1 MNATHQS
8 STLDPNRHIFS
19 PTELSELLGQ
29 KFPPTQQQAAVIGA
43 PPQGTTL
50 VTAGAGAGKTET
62 MAARVVWLV
71 ANGYVLPEQVLGLTF
86 TKKAASELGVRIRT
100 RLSTL
105 ARSAFI
111 DRLDADDPRRET
123 LKNISPAVST
133 YDSYAGTIVREYG
146 LLIPI
151 EPSSRIITQAER
163 WMIAWDVVVN
173 WTGELGTSRRVID
186 LVSDVQALSDEMDNH
201 LVTVDDLV
209 STTKLAIQGLEEL
222 PKYRG
227 KWSADN
233 QKFYDAQNA
242 RLDVLPLVEAFRAR
256 MQELQVM
263 SFGQQMSKA
272 AELVD
277 KHSRVGVEQR
287 RRFRV
292 VLLDEYQDTGHAQR
306 VMLRNLF
313 GQGADPELS
322 VTAVGDPMQS
332 IYLSLIHIS
341 EPTRPC
347 GTSRMPSSA

>member
-1 MNATHQS
+1 M
-8 STLDPNRHIFS
+8 
-19 PTELSELLGQ
+19 
-29 KFPPTQQQAAVIGA
+29 
-43 PPQGTTL
+43 
-50 VTAGAGAGKTET
+50 
-62 MAARVVWLV
+62 
-71 ANGYVLPEQVLGLTF
+71 
-86 TKKAASELGVRIRT
+86 RIRT

-105 ARSAFI
+105 ARSAFL
-111 DRLDADDPRRET
+111 DRLDAGDPRRET

-242 RLDVLPLVEAFRAR
+242 VSYTHLTLPTNREV
-256 MQELQVM
+256 
-263 SFGQQMSKA
+263 
-272 AELVD
+272 
-277 KHSRVGVEQR
+277 
-287 RRFRV
+287 
-292 VLLDEYQDTGHAQR
+292 
-306 VMLRNLF
+306 
-313 GQGADPELS
+313 
-322 VTAVGDPMQS
+322 
-332 IYLSLIHIS
+332 
-341 EPTRPC
+341 
-347 GTSRMPSSA
+347 